1 MRVANPVYTAED
13 IEYLDQQ
20 HRRLAPE
27 FYEDWIMS
35 EERAQILTLTSLALE
50 QAKDQAF
57 LYGLQAASLE
67 DQGKYHERTQI
78 KIAWKTFINQFH
90 GNFRDTIRESY
101 WDAYL
106 S

>member
-1 MRVANPVYTAED
+1 MRLATPVYTAED

-20 HRRLAPE
+20 HRRLAGE
-27 FYEDWIMS
+27 FYEDWMVS
-35 EERAQILTLTSLALE
+35 EERAQILTLTSRALE

-67 DQGKYHERTQI
+67 DWGMYDAKGKLKE
-78 KIAWKTFINQFH
+78 AWKTFLNQFH
-90 GNFRDTIRESY
+90 GNFRDTVRESY